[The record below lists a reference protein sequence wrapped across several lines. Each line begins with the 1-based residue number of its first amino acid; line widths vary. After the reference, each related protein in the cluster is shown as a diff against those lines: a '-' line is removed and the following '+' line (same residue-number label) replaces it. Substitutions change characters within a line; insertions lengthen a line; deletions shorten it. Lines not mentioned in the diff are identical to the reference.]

1 MKPKHQRLL
10 LAVIAVFALIG
21 AGLIAAA
28 ALREEAS
35 YFYTPT
41 TLASANVAP
50 GKAIRLGGM
59 VQKGSIVRAADGVS
73 ITFTVQDKDRSQK
86 VAYRGITPDLFVEG
100 SGVVADGRLGP
111 DRVFVADSL
120 LAKHDENYVPKELA
134 DIDMNSAEHTKD
146 TLSK

>member
-50 GKAIRLGGM
+50 SKAIRLGGM
-59 VQKGSIVRAADGVS
+59 VQRGSIVRAADGVS
-73 ITFTVQDKDRSQK
+73 IIFTVQDKDKTQK

-111 DRVFVADSL
+111 DGIFVADSL

-134 DIDMNSAEHTKD
+134 DIDITSAEHTKD